1 MGMAKIRREPGA
13 TILELGSAYASLDQ
27 QALEDLGGVMLAEA
41 THASP
46 PRLVLDLSH
55 TRLIGSS
62 FLEIL
67 VRAWKRLRQREGEM
81 VLCAV
86 QPFCSEVLRA
96 AHLDSIWPSYKTCED
111 ALVAL
116 AARAEIRPTGGD
128 NAGKPG

>member
-1 MGMAKIRREPGA
+1 MGMAKVRRERGA

-27 QALEDLGGVMLAEA
+27 QALEELGGAILAEA
-41 THASP
+41 THANP
-46 PRLVLDLSH
+46 PLLVLDFSH

-67 VRAWKRLRQREGEM
+67 VRAWKRLRQREGHM
-81 VLCAV
+81 VLCAM

-96 AHLDSIWPSYKTCED
+96 AHLDSIWPGYKTCED

-116 AARAEIRPTGGD
+116 GGSVS
-128 NAGKPG
+128 G